1 MKLSFDQKYYYGIL
15 LSGGLDSAIL
25 LYLLVKHNKG
35 IKIQPFTI
43 PKKDGAY
50 LYADPIIDFFNR
62 KFNFNI
68 PGTVKAGS
76 PDVHHSQQNAS
87 AVKEVFQKHQIDK
100 IFIALNPVPD
110 ALKNYPGV
118 PHRAKESID
127 PRIIFPF
134 VDFTKEKILSMLFDN
149 GLEEL
154 ISLTHSC
161 TEQQVGRC
169 RTCWQCQER
178 AWAFQELKKQ
188 DCGIN

>member
-76 PDVHHSQQNAS
+76 PDVHHSQQNES
-87 AVKEVFQKHQIDK
+87 AVKEVFQKHQVQLITAFEKYDIILLAVAHDFFK
-100 IFIALNPVPD
+100 ALDYAALKTSPD
-110 ALKNYPGV
+110 AIVYDTKAFLD
-118 PHRAKESID
+118 RSIVTA
-127 PRIIFPF
+127 R
-134 VDFTKEKILSMLFDN
+134 L
-149 GLEEL
+149 
-154 ISLTHSC
+154 
-161 TEQQVGRC
+161 
-169 RTCWQCQER
+169 
-178 AWAFQELKKQ
+178 
-188 DCGIN
+188 